1 MRSTRASIEPA
12 ATPTSRRQRLL
23 AACLAGPA
31 VASHRAAAA
40 LWGFPGFE
48 DAPIEVSAM
57 RHFRRHA
64 ADVVWH
70 ESRHL
75 GERSVTAIDG
85 IPITRAA
92 RTIVDLGYVVDEAT
106 VVSALDDAL
115 RRALVTVAS
124 VEETLERIGP
134 RRLGSGVVRAA
145 LKRRPA
151 DAPVPESVLE
161 SRFEQL
167 LTEAGLPAPIRQHEI
182 RDRHGA
188 LLARVD
194 FAYPDARLAIE
205 VDGAVT
211 TPERSIGVVTS
222 NVRTRSSPSTGES
235 SASPLM
241 IWRSDPPG
249 LRESSL
255 VRWAMTCVS
264 EPQIPGSYTHQVS

>member
-1 MRSTRASIEPA
+1 VPADPALTLLLAHAAQQHGLFTRRQAFDAGMTRSSIDWRIAKGNWCAVDQGVYRAA
-12 ATPTSRRQRLL
+12 ATPASRRQRLL

-48 DAPIEVSAM
+48 EAPIEVSAM

-75 GERSVTAIDG
+75 GERSVTAVDG

-115 RRALVTVAS
+115 RRALVTVSS

-145 LKRRPA
+145 LRRRPRTLRRRR
-151 DAPVPESVLE
+151 VSS
-161 SRFEQL
+161 SR
-167 LTEAGLPAPIRQHEI
+167 A
-182 RDRHGA
+182 
-188 LLARVD
+188 
-194 FAYPDARLAIE
+194 
-205 VDGAVT
+205 
-211 TPERSIGVVTS
+211 SS
-222 NVRTRSSPSTGES
+222 N
-235 SASPLM
+235 
-241 IWRSDPPG
+241 
-249 LRESSL
+249 
-255 VRWAMTCVS
+255 C
-264 EPQIPGSYTHQVS
+264 